1 MHREDDVKQIR
12 KLQLSGG
19 STYIISLP
27 KSWVD
32 SLNLKVSDNIT
43 LIKNLNKS
51 LTLYSE
57 KEKIQTNNA
66 TILLSQDDS
75 AESIRR
81 KIIAT
86 YLAGYNLIK
95 IRTKGIRIQPEH
107 SRIIRNLV
115 RSSMIGTEILDSSS
129 EGITIQVLTRF
140 ADLTFDTAM
149 KRIQIMTTNMHKE
162 AMIALANSDIEHA
175 EETIR
180 MDDEVDRFSLYMRRN
195 LLIAM
200 ENADVLLELGLKK
213 PSDCLG
219 HREVISRIERIADHA
234 VLIAKRVK
242 FLENPIEQKTMKKI
256 ISLSENAIKIFED
269 VMKALT
275 TNDYNLA
282 EKIALDVEKI
292 IDNEKQL
299 MTEADKLSKNAT
311 VVRFVLEDIR
321 RTAEYSNDI
330 SEVAIDEN
338 IQKIIQK

>member
-1 MHREDDVKQIR
+1 LQRENDVKQIR

-27 KSWVD
+27 KNWID
-32 SLNLKVSDNIT
+32 ELKLKVADNIT
-43 LIKNLNKS
+43 LVKNLNKS

-57 KEKIQTNNA
+57 KEQRDTKHA
-66 TILLSQDDS
+66 ILFLGQNDS
-75 AESIRR
+75 EESIRR

-86 YLAGYNLIK
+86 YLAGYNMIDIK
-95 IRTKGIRIQPEH
+95 TKGVRIQPEH
-107 SRIIRNLV
+107 SRVVRNLV
-115 RSSMIGTEILDSSS
+115 RTSMIGTEILDSTS

-149 KRIQIMTTNMHKE
+149 KRIQIMAANMHKE
-162 AMIALANSDIEHA
+162 AIMALANSDQDHA

-195 LLIAM
+195 LLIGI

-242 FLENPIEQKTMKKI
+242 FLEEGVDQKTMKKI
-256 ISLSENAIKIFED
+256 SSLSENAIKIFED
-269 VMKALT
+269 AMNALT
-275 TNDYNLA
+275 TKDYALA
-282 EKIALDVEKI
+282 ENVAAEVKNLVEKQ
-292 IDNEKQL
+292 KQL
-299 MTEADKLSKNAT
+299 MAEADKMSKNSS